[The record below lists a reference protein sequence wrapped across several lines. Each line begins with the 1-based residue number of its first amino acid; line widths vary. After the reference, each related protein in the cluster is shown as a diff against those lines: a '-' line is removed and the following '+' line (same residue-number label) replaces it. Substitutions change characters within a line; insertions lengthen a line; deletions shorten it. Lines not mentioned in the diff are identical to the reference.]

1 MKNARKVLTY
11 LFIIGIAVVTAL
23 SYELFI
29 FPNNFAPA
37 GLNGICTMIQY
48 VFGISVG
55 YLNLL
60 FNIPLCLIAIFFVE
74 REFITKSLTYTL
86 AFSGFLLLFKNGY
99 IDLSRFVYVTAN
111 GTSTI
116 LAPIAAGVLNGLLFT
131 SVIKTGGSMG
141 GMDIVAACIRK
152 VKPHLNMNTVIFSL
166 NTSVALISYF
176 VYDFNVEPVI
186 LCILYSFA
194 SSTLSERVTKS
205 GRTAVRCEI
214 ITDDPQKLCDEVIHK
229 LHHSA
234 TVFQAKGAFTG
245 KEKSVIVCIV
255 NPSQV
260 TELTRVV
267 TQHPGSFVALSQVS
281 NVIGNFKRLDSH
293 GNRPVE
299 VFDSGKNS

>member
-1 MKNARKVLTY
+1 MNIIRAVRSYGLIVLFALFAAVNYEIFILNNA
-11 LFIIGIAVVTAL
+11 
-23 SYELFI
+23 
-29 FPNNFAPA
+29 FAPA
-37 GLNGICTMIQY
+37 GINGIATMIQY
-48 VFGISVG
+48 KLGISVG

-186 LCILYSFA
+186 LCILYCFI
-194 SSTLSERVTKS
+194 SSQMSEKLMQGVKR
-205 GRTAVRCEI
+205 AVKFEIVSNHYEEISKEI
-214 ITDDPQKLCDEVIHK
+214 IEE
-229 LHHSA
+229 LHHSVTVMPA
-234 TVFQAKGAFTG
+234 TGMYTHKETKLMVCVVTKREVHDLQQILAKYPGTFAYT
-245 KEKSVIVCIV
+245 S
-255 NPSQV
+255 NV
-260 TELTRVV
+260 TETM
-267 TQHPGSFVALSQVS
+267 
-281 NVIGNFKRLDSH
+281 GNFMRH
-293 GNRPVE
+293 RTV
-299 VFDSGKNS
+299 V

>member
-1 MKNARKVLTY
+1 MKIIQAVRSYGLIVLFALFAAVNYEIFILNNA
-11 LFIIGIAVVTAL
+11 
-23 SYELFI
+23 
-29 FPNNFAPA
+29 FAPA
-37 GLNGICTMIQY
+37 GINGIATMIQY
-48 VFGISVG
+48 KLGISVG

-166 NTSVALISYF
+166 KTSVALISYF

-186 LCILYSFA
+186 LCILYCFI
-194 SSTLSERVTKS
+194 SSQMSEKLMQGVKR
-205 GRTAVRCEI
+205 AVKFEIVSNHYEEISKEI
-214 ITDDPQKLCDEVIHK
+214 IEE
-229 LHHSA
+229 LHHSVTVMPA
-234 TVFQAKGAFTG
+234 TGMYTHKETKLMVCVVTKREVHDVQQILAKYPGTFAYT
-245 KEKSVIVCIV
+245 S
-255 NPSQV
+255 NV
-260 TELTRVV
+260 TETM
-267 TQHPGSFVALSQVS
+267 
-281 NVIGNFKRLDSH
+281 GNFMRH
-293 GNRPVE
+293 RTV
-299 VFDSGKNS
+299 V

>member
-1 MKNARKVLTY
+1 MNIIRAVRSYGLIVLFALFAAVNYEIFILNNA
-11 LFIIGIAVVTAL
+11 
-23 SYELFI
+23 
-29 FPNNFAPA
+29 FAPA
-37 GLNGICTMIQY
+37 GINGIATMIQY
-48 VFGISVG
+48 KLGISVG

-186 LCILYSFA
+186 LCILYCFI
-194 SSTLSERVTKS
+194 SSQMSEKLMQGVKR
-205 GRTAVRCEI
+205 AVKFEIVSNHYEEISKEI
-214 ITDDPQKLCDEVIHK
+214 IEE
-229 LHHSA
+229 LHHSVTVMPA
-234 TVFQAKGAFTG
+234 TGMYTHKETKLMVCVVTKREVHDVQQILAKYPGTFAYT
-245 KEKSVIVCIV
+245 S
-255 NPSQV
+255 NV
-260 TELTRVV
+260 TETM
-267 TQHPGSFVALSQVS
+267 
-281 NVIGNFKRLDSH
+281 GNFLRH
-293 GNRPVE
+293 RTV
-299 VFDSGKNS
+299 V

>member
-1 MKNARKVLTY
+1 MNIIRAVRSYGLIVLFALFAAVNYEIFILNNA
-11 LFIIGIAVVTAL
+11 
-23 SYELFI
+23 
-29 FPNNFAPA
+29 FAPA
-37 GLNGICTMIQY
+37 GINGIATMIQY
-48 VFGISVG
+48 KLGISVG

-186 LCILYSFA
+186 LCILYCFI
-194 SSTLSERVTKS
+194 SSQMSEKLMQGVKR
-205 GRTAVRCEI
+205 AVKFEIVSNHYEEISKEI
-214 ITDDPQKLCDEVIHK
+214 IEE
-229 LHHSA
+229 LHHSVTVMPA
-234 TVFQAKGAFTG
+234 TGMYTHKETKLMVCVVTKREVHDVQQILAKYPGTFAYT
-245 KEKSVIVCIV
+245 S
-255 NPSQV
+255 NV
-260 TELTRVV
+260 TETM
-267 TQHPGSFVALSQVS
+267 
-281 NVIGNFKRLDSH
+281 GNFMRH
-293 GNRPVE
+293 RTV
-299 VFDSGKNS
+299 V

>member
-1 MKNARKVLTY
+1 MKIIRAVRSYGLIVLFALFAAVNYEIFILNNA
-11 LFIIGIAVVTAL
+11 
-23 SYELFI
+23 
-29 FPNNFAPA
+29 FAPA
-37 GLNGICTMIQY
+37 GINGIATMIQY
-48 VFGISVG
+48 KLGISVG

-186 LCILYSFA
+186 LCILYCFI
-194 SSTLSERVTKS
+194 SSQMSEKLMQGVLR
-205 GRTAVRCEI
+205 AVKFEIVSNHYEEISKEI
-214 ITDDPQKLCDEVIHK
+214 IEE
-229 LHHSA
+229 LHHSVTVMPA
-234 TVFQAKGAFTG
+234 TGMYTHKETKLMVCVVTKREVHDVQQILAKYPGTFAYT
-245 KEKSVIVCIV
+245 S
-255 NPSQV
+255 NV
-260 TELTRVV
+260 TETM
-267 TQHPGSFVALSQVS
+267 
-281 NVIGNFKRLDSH
+281 GNFMRH
-293 GNRPVE
+293 RTV
-299 VFDSGKNS
+299 V

>member
-1 MKNARKVLTY
+1 MKLFGSVKSYLLIILFALLAATNFEIFVLNNA
-11 LFIIGIAVVTAL
+11 
-23 SYELFI
+23 
-29 FPNNFAPA
+29 FAPA
-37 GLNGICTMIQY
+37 GINGIATMIQY
-48 VFGISVG
+48 KLGISVG

-186 LCILYSFA
+186 LCILYCFI
-194 SSTLSERVTKS
+194 SSQMSEKLMQGVKR
-205 GRTAVRCEI
+205 AVKFEIVSNHYEEISKEI
-214 ITDDPQKLCDEVIHK
+214 IEE
-229 LHHSA
+229 LHHSVTVMPA
-234 TVFQAKGAFTG
+234 TGMYTHKETKLMVCVVTKREVHDVQQILAKYPGTFAYT
-245 KEKSVIVCIV
+245 S
-255 NPSQV
+255 NV
-260 TELTRVV
+260 TETMGKFMRHRTVV
-267 TQHPGSFVALSQVS
+267 
-281 NVIGNFKRLDSH
+281 
-293 GNRPVE
+293 
-299 VFDSGKNS
+299 

>member
-1 MKNARKVLTY
+1 MKIIQAVRSYGLIVLFALFAAVNYEIFILNNA
-11 LFIIGIAVVTAL
+11 
-23 SYELFI
+23 
-29 FPNNFAPA
+29 FAPA
-37 GLNGICTMIQY
+37 GINGIATMIQY
-48 VFGISVG
+48 KLGISVG

-186 LCILYSFA
+186 LCILYCFI
-194 SSTLSERVTKS
+194 SSQMSEKLMQGVKR
-205 GRTAVRCEI
+205 AVKFEIVSNHYEEISKEI
-214 ITDDPQKLCDEVIHK
+214 IEE
-229 LHHSA
+229 LHHSVTVMPA
-234 TVFQAKGAFTG
+234 TGMYTHKETKLMVCVVTKREVHDLQQILAKYPGTFAYT
-245 KEKSVIVCIV
+245 S
-255 NPSQV
+255 NV
-260 TELTRVV
+260 TETM
-267 TQHPGSFVALSQVS
+267 
-281 NVIGNFKRLDSH
+281 GNFMRH
-293 GNRPVE
+293 RTV
-299 VFDSGKNS
+299 V

>member
-1 MKNARKVLTY
+1 MKIIRAVRSYGLIVLFALFAAVNYEIFILNNA
-11 LFIIGIAVVTAL
+11 
-23 SYELFI
+23 
-29 FPNNFAPA
+29 FAPA
-37 GLNGICTMIQY
+37 GINGIATMIQY
-48 VFGISVG
+48 KLGISVG

-86 AFSGFLLLFKNGY
+86 AFSGVLLLFKNGY

-186 LCILYSFA
+186 LCILYCFI
-194 SSTLSERVTKS
+194 SSQMSEKLMQGVKR
-205 GRTAVRCEI
+205 AVKFEIVSNHYEEISKEI
-214 ITDDPQKLCDEVIHK
+214 IEE
-229 LHHSA
+229 LHHSVTVMPA
-234 TVFQAKGAFTG
+234 TGMYTHKETKLMVCVVTKREVHDVQQILAKYPGTFAYT
-245 KEKSVIVCIV
+245 S
-255 NPSQV
+255 NV
-260 TELTRVV
+260 TETM
-267 TQHPGSFVALSQVS
+267 
-281 NVIGNFKRLDSH
+281 GNFMRH
-293 GNRPVE
+293 RTV
-299 VFDSGKNS
+299 V